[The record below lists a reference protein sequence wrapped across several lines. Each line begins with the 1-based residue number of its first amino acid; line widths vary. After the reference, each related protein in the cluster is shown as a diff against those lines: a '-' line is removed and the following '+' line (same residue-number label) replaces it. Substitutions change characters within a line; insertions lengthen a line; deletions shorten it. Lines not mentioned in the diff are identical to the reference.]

1 MMKATIPTEEHTFDP
16 DGDLVLILSRSPE
29 NAANIP
35 ISDTLEVGET
45 QAGEEMATASIG
57 DATLDSN
64 AQTQTDEN
72 SNDSESSSGFAD
84 KQVEFAP
91 MFVSSKHMMVSS
103 PAFRAMLHHGNFKE
117 RRDLRT
123 K

>member
-45 QAGEEMATASIG
+45 LAEEGMATTSIG
-57 DATLDSN
+57 DATSDSSV
-64 AQTQTDEN
+64 QMQTDEN
-72 SNDSESSSGFAD
+72 SND
-84 KQVEFAP
+84 
-91 MFVSSKHMMVSS
+91 
-103 PAFRAMLHHGNFKE
+103 
-117 RRDLRT
+117 
-123 K
+123 